1 MFNNS
6 KVSPE
11 FMKIFKEFPTA
22 KLKHTWGVNNV
33 DIVIFPRRICS
44 CRLEKQYAKE
54 INTHLPVQSQQE
66 KVGNMIASSKDT
78 STTSM
83 SLTSFSCLYYQL

>member
-44 CRLEKQYAKE
+44 CRLEK
-54 INTHLPVQSQQE
+54 
-66 KVGNMIASSKDT
+66 
-78 STTSM
+78 
-83 SLTSFSCLYYQL
+83 